1 MRFHSRVIGRAF
13 SAPRGAGALALS
25 VGVAVV
31 SLLVPAAARAQNVGL
46 PGPHFGSTMFPDLD
60 AVQHIGLQFYDFTEF
75 DKIQDATGQYLRY
88 NDIDSTIGFNLLTLS
103 NTRNLRREDA
113 FASNLLLRS
122 AVVAGWSADQPTN
135 ALQNDVIHKIG
146 GLPRVPRGTTMQR
159 PLLNY
164 SAELNYN
171 FHAIGRAD
179 DGRLQFVPTP
189 LFVGAGFSAGTIM
202 QDLYVQ
208 GGLHQFS
215 SGRSYQRV
223 LERVIFLSI
232 SAMTRVGVTLPGYVI
247 EETQLF
253 YATGQGALRVH
264 LASFSFPIV
273 AEIALTGT
281 TGVFRRGV
289 GPQYGPYV
297 GPAVT
302 PPRVD
307 RVALPE
313 YFVAFRLQLG
323 DFIFETVNDFYGGK
337 DRGPTYGASVYYVL
351 LPGSRLSSLVSWL

>member
-1 MRFHSRVIGRAF
+1 M
-13 SAPRGAGALALS
+13 APRAAGALALL
-25 VGVAVV
+25 VAV
-31 SLLVPAAARAQNVGL
+31 LAAPPPAGAQNVSL
-46 PGPHFGSTMFPDLD
+46 PGPHFGATMFPDLE

-75 DKIQDATGQYLRY
+75 DKMQDPGGLYRRY
-88 NDIDSTIGFNLLTLS
+88 NDIDTTIGFNLVTLS
-103 NTRNLRREDA
+103 NTRNLRREDP

-122 AVVAGWSADQPTN
+122 GLVAGYSFDQPTN

-146 GLPRVPRGTTMQR
+146 GLPRVPRGATMQR

-164 SAELNYN
+164 SGELNYN

-215 SGRSYQRV
+215 SARSYQRV
-223 LERVIFLSI
+223 LERVVFLSI
-232 SAMTRVGVTLPGYVI
+232 SAMTRVGVTLPGLVI
-247 EETQLF
+247 TDTQLF
-253 YATGQGALRVH
+253 YATGQGAVRAH
-264 LASFSFPIV
+264 FASFSFPIV
-273 AEIALTGT
+273 AEVALTGT

-289 GPQYGPYV
+289 GPDFGGYV
-297 GPAVT
+297 PPAVA
-302 PPRVD
+302 PPKVD

-337 DRGPTYGASVYYVL
+337 DRGPTYGASVYYIL
-351 LPGSRLSSLVSWL
+351 LPGSKLSALVGWL